1 MHEDDEFTF
10 IPLECE
16 NVRWLIYFSVCFANC
31 INTSALLWTS
41 AGFFQVG
48 INSAK
53 HRHLYL
59 FSLLPIH
66 SLTLTPYQLPQH
78 RVLTGIPPARC
89 PLSPV
94 SHQLVVEL
102 VDCWLAV
109 LSVGGAPRAKSAD
122 SSVYWQLSRTDG
134 HWVGECEWLLVKG
147 LADWGLHQPINQ
159 TCLASSAEAFIMNP
173 RGRGESL
180 FVGRLLTTNRL
191 NCKKWNSEGHAHMSG
206 MTSSHQSLSWT
217 PWPSQLLRST
227 ERM

>member
-1 MHEDDEFTF
+1 MDT
-10 IPLECE
+10 C
-16 NVRWLIYFSVCFANC
+16 IYFLCSPF
-31 INTSALLWTS
+31 
-41 AGFFQVG
+41 
-48 INSAK
+48 
-53 HRHLYL
+53 
-59 FSLLPIH
+59 IH
-66 SLTLTPYQLPQH
+66 SHLHLISCHSLVSWPGFPQH
-78 RVLTGIPPARC
+78 VVLSLPSPTSWL
-89 PLSPV
+89 LSC
-94 SHQLVVEL
+94 LTADWL
-102 VDCWLAV
+102 YCWL
-109 LSVGGAPRAKSAD
+109 GGTKSQI
-122 SSVYWQLSRTDG
+122 SRQLEVYWQLSRTDG